1 MSIEISKKSPVIIS
15 TDPGIDDA
23 VAIALA
29 TSNDSL
35 DVQLICPIA
44 GNVGLEYTTLN
55 TRKILTFF
63 GQDIRVVP
71 GSKHPLLRPLEDASS
86 VHGKTGME
94 GYDFPEPTITPDTSV
109 TAAQAMHEVVVAN
122 ELPVTLIAIGPLT
135 DIALFIQQYP
145 QDLNSIEKIV
155 MMGGALGRGNF
166 GVLSEFNFG
175 SDPEAAKI
183 VFQSGLN
190 LQVAPM
196 EVGRQA
202 KVMPATSAKIKDF
215 GKVGDMFYQLFSK
228 YRGGSFKTGLNMYD
242 ALAIALA
249 VVPDIFETVETHVA
263 IETQGRLTSG
273 ASLID
278 LKGYLHAKP
287 NALVATSVDSQA
299 FEAWFVDAIQ
309 KTND

>member
-1 MSIEISKKSPVIIS
+1 MSNTISKKSPVIIS

-29 TSNDSL
+29 TASDNL
-35 DVQLICPIA
+35 DVQLICPVA

-55 TRKILTFF
+55 TQKILTFF
-63 GQDIRVVP
+63 EKNIRIVP
-71 GSKHPLLRPLEDASS
+71 GRRQPLLRQLKDASS

-94 GYDFPEPTITPDTSV
+94 GYDFPEPTLVPDTSV
-109 TAAQAMHEVVVAN
+109 TAAQAMHEVVTTS
-122 ELPVTLIAIGPLT
+122 EFPVTLIAIGPLT
-135 DIALFIQQYP
+135 DIALYIHQYH
-145 QDLNSIEKIV
+145 QDLPNIDKVV

-190 LQVAPM
+190 LQVVPM
-196 EVGRQA
+196 EIGRQA
-202 KVMPATSAKIKDF
+202 KIMPATSAKIKDF

-228 YRGGSFKTGLNMYD
+228 YRGGSFRTGLNMYD
-242 ALAIALA
+242 ALAVAL
-249 VVPDIFETVETHVA
+249 VLVPDIFETVDTTVA
-263 IETQGRLTSG
+263 IETQGRLTAG

-278 LKGYLHAKP
+278 LKGYLHQEA
-287 NALVATSVDSQA
+287 NATVAISVDLSA
-299 FEAWFVDAIQ
+299 FEDWFVRAIQ
-309 KTND
+309 ETNN